1 MYSMKMI
8 VIRDTELLKGKKLVA
23 TIGFFD
29 GVHLGHRFLIDEL
42 KKIAQERNQPSAV
55 ITFPEHPRAVLH
67 ADYQP
72 KLLNSFDEKLEQLAT
87 TGIDYCIVLD
97 FTVELSRLT
106 AQEFISS
113 ILAEKLHVAALLIGY
128 DHRFG
133 RDRKDGFEQYVA
145 YGAASGME
153 VIKASPYDEGRTA
166 VSSSEIRRLLTE
178 GKVEEADRLLTYPYQ
193 LQGTIVNGYKV
204 GRKLGFPTAN
214 IQVDEPFK
222 IIPGIGVYA
231 VWVYLKG
238 EKYKGMLYIGDRP
251 TLDNGK
257 NITLEVNI
265 LDFSGD
271 IYNNEIIVAFIY
283 YVRGD
288 VKFNSL
294 DELKEQLGRDRVIVD
309 RLLTE
314 NNTPPTLPREG
325 SKDTTGY

>member
-1 MYSMKMI
+1 MI
-8 VIRDTELLKGKKLVA
+8 VIRDTDLLKGKRLVA

-29 GVHLGHRFLIDEL
+29 GVHLGHRFLINEL
-42 KKIAQERNQPSAV
+42 KEVAKTKDLPSAV

-67 ADYQP
+67 SDYQP
-72 KLLNSFDEKLEQLAT
+72 KLLNSFEEKLEQLAT

-113 ILAEKLHVAALLIGY
+113 ILAEKLHIAALLIGY

-133 RDRKDGFEQYVA
+133 HDRKDGFEQYVV
-145 YGAASGME
+145 YGGACGME

-166 VSSSEIRRLLTE
+166 VSSSEIRKLLTD
-178 GKVEEADRLLTYPYQ
+178 GDVEDAARLLTYPYQ
-193 LQGTIVNGYKV
+193 LRGTIVNGYKV

-222 IIPGIGVYA
+222 IVPGIGVYA

-251 TLDNGK
+251 TLQNGD

-265 LDFSGD
+265 LGFSGD
-271 IYNNEIIVAFIY
+271 IYNNEITVAFIY

-294 DELKEQLGRDRVIVD
+294 EELIEQLGHDRETVD

-314 NNTPPTLPREG
+314 CNTPPAPSQEG
-325 SKDTTGY
+325 N

>member
-1 MYSMKMI
+1 MI
-8 VIRDTELLKGKKLVA
+8 VIRDTELLKGKRLAA

-42 KKIAQERNQPSAV
+42 KEVAQARKLPSAV

-67 ADYQP
+67 SDYQP
-72 KLLNSFDEKLEQLAT
+72 KLLDSFDEKLERLAS

-97 FTVELSRLT
+97 FTIELSQLT
-106 AQEFISS
+106 AREFIST
-113 ILAEKLHVAALLIGY
+113 ILSDKLHVDVLLIGY

-133 RDRKDGFEQYVA
+133 HDRKDGFEQYVA
-145 YGAASGME
+145 YGAACGME
-153 VIKASPYDEGRTA
+153 VVKASPYDEGRTA
-166 VSSSEIRRLLTE
+166 VSSSEIRKMLTDCR
-178 GKVEEADRLLTYPYQ
+178 VEEAARLLSYPYQ
-193 LQGTIVNGYKV
+193 LKGTIVNGYKV

-238 EKYKGMLYIGDRP
+238 ERYKGMLYIGDRP
-251 TLDNGK
+251 TLENGN

-271 IYNNEIIVAFIY
+271 IYNNEITVAFIY

-288 VKFNSL
+288 VKFGSL
-294 DELKEQLGRDRVIVD
+294 EKLKEQLGRDRETVD
-309 RLLTE
+309 KLLT
-314 NNTPPTLPREG
+314 
-325 SKDTTGY
+325 K